1 MKKTQTHFYRVIAH
15 LADGDIEIKPKGKYK
30 FSILNEAVKAR
41 NEHLYMCDDI
51 DIVVEVKEN
60 T

>member
-1 MKKTQTHFYRVIAH
+1 MKKKQTHFYRVIAH

-51 DIVVEVKEN
+51 DIVVEI
-60 T
+60 